1 MTPLYDKNAEGLKAG
16 YGHHIIESL
25 EMRMEFYICPR
36 CSAVVVDWKQ
46 HEWWHRDQVKGIQ
59 NG

>member
-1 MTPLYDKNAEGLKAG
+1 MTSFYDKHAEGLLAG
-16 YGHHIIESL
+16 YTYHREEYPDVL
-25 EMRMEFYICPR
+25 VRFYVCPR
-36 CSAVVVDWKQ
+36 CSAMVSDWHK